1 MKNRDFTIKN
11 TIQKLNRLPDEKLPE
26 VESFIDFLLAKMDD
40 ALLTEG
46 MQELTSESKA
56 FKYLEHEENLYS
68 VEDLKEKYK

>member
-26 VESFIDFLLAKMDD
+26 VENFIDFLLAKMDD